1 MDKHIEVWKPMFQ
14 AWVLHTNQRLQ
25 APHEEFED
33 VMAELTVLLDETQA
47 KQWMKAWADVKHK
60 FIRAWQSSRRA

>member
-1 MDKHIEVWKPMFQ
+1 
-14 AWVLHTNQRLQ
+14 
-25 APHEEFED
+25 
-33 VMAELTVLLDETQA
+33 MAELTVLLDETQA